1 MQALNSQFSHK
12 LHSSDWFRNLLED
25 DARLEDLK
33 ETARLYFSEDDGSVT
48 VNLIP
53 AVIILGLLALG
64 EDTRHV
70 SRVSSDVTF
79 VVNLV

>member
-1 MQALNSQFSHK
+1 M
-12 LHSSDWFRNLLED
+12 ED

-64 EDTRHV
+64 EATRHV
-70 SRVSSDVTF
+70 SRVT
-79 VVNLV
+79 

>member
-1 MQALNSQFSHK
+1 MRALNTQFSLK

-64 EDTRHV
+64 EATRHV
-70 SRVSSDVTF
+70 SRVTSDVTF
-79 VVNLV
+79 VDSLV

>member
-1 MQALNSQFSHK
+1 MQALNTQFSLK

-64 EDTRHV
+64 EDTGHA

-79 VVNLV
+79 VVSLV

>member
-1 MQALNSQFSHK
+1 M
-12 LHSSDWFRNLLED
+12 
-25 DARLEDLK
+25 EDLK

-64 EDTRHV
+64 EATCNA
-70 SRVSSDVTF
+70 SRVT
-79 VVNLV
+79 

>member
-1 MQALNSQFSHK
+1 MQALNTHT

-64 EDTRHV
+64 EATRHV

-79 VVNLV
+79 VESFECEF